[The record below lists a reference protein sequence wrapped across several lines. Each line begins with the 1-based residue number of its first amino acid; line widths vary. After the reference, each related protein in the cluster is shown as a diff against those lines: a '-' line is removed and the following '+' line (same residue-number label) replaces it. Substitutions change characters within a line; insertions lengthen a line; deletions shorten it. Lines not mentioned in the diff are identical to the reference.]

1 MATGGTGLIIRWRL
15 EIMRFTHHIAASIK
29 FRVAWDSR
37 LTGLY
42 YMFHMLR
49 DQDPIS
55 ILKTTCEVA
64 ILPLFPSLIFLI
76 IST

>member
-1 MATGGTGLIIRWRL
+1 
-15 EIMRFTHHIAASIK
+15 MRFTHHIAASIK

-37 LTGLY
+37 LTGPH
-42 YMFHMLR
+42 YMFHMFR

-64 ILPLFPSLIFLI
+64 IRSFHSIIFLTI
-76 IST
+76 PIYHKYIYNTFQCPVR

>member
-1 MATGGTGLIIRWRL
+1 
-15 EIMRFTHHIAASIK
+15 MRFTHHIAASIK

-42 YMFHMLR
+42 YTFHMLR

-64 ILPLFPSLIFLI
+64 ILVPFH
-76 IST
+76 STFF

>member
-1 MATGGTGLIIRWRL
+1 
-15 EIMRFTHHIAASIK
+15 MRFTHHIAASIK

-37 LTGLY
+37 LTGPHY
-42 YMFHMLR
+42 TFHMFR

-64 ILPLFPSLIFLI
+64 ILVVIPSTYFLYLS
-76 IST
+76 IS

>member
-1 MATGGTGLIIRWRL
+1 
-15 EIMRFTHHIAASIK
+15 MRFTHHIAASIK
-29 FRVAWDSR
+29 FRVTWDSR

-55 ILKTTCEVA
+55 TLKTTCEVA
-64 ILPLFPSLIFLI
+64 ILVLILPTFFLHISIPS
-76 IST
+76 